1 MAYGYL
7 CAGVRLGQECDN
19 TGLSRGPRNVLSQP
33 CPGDRATPQSLEPSG
48 PVLYMPDLSLCNCQ
62 GAGSG
67 SEAGNFLQVPEAE
80 HTLCQ
85 EFALEGGSPL

>member
-7 CAGVRLGQECDN
+7 CAGVRLGQECNN
-19 TGLSRGPRNVLSQP
+19 TGLSRGLRNVLSQP
-33 CPGDRATPQSLEPSG
+33 CPGGQSYIPQSLE

-80 HTLCQ
+80 PTLCR